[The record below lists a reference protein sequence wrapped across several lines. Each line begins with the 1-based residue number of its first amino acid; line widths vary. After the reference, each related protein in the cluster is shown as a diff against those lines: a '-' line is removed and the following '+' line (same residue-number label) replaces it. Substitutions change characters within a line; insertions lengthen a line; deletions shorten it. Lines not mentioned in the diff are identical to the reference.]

1 MKATIILM
9 AMIAAFGITSG
20 CSTKYVGSDTPIIG
34 DPSVTTMYDLNKATQ
49 SLMAKMLGHPHFAQ
63 NYEAAKKAMHGKR
76 PTVVLM
82 GVSYLPKDPNVHD
95 PNVQQRLDTV
105 GEDIRIAMF
114 NDGRVDVKIDEASIA
129 IANRIIS
136 GPDVGIEN
144 ISLAQTMGDQDPPDF
159 AILGDFRHFEDVGG
173 YHTYRLRIAIHNLRD
188 GGKIIWEGVQTY
200 IKL

>member
-1 MKATIILM
+1 MKTVVVLA
-9 AMIAAFGITSG
+9 AMIVAFGALNG
-20 CSTKYVGSDTPIIG
+20 CSTKYVGSDTPIMG
-34 DPSVTTMYDLNKATQ
+34 VPSETTMYDLNNATR
-49 SLMAKMLGHPHFAQ
+49 SLMANMLGHPQFVQ

-82 GVSYLPKDPNVHD
+82 GIRNITKDH
-95 PNVQQRLDTV
+95 NVQLRLDTV

-129 IANRIIS
+129 LADRIVR
-136 GPDVGIEN
+136 GPDTGMEN
-144 ISLAQTMGDQDPPDF
+144 NSLVNAMGDQDPPDF
-159 AILGDFRHFEDVGG
+159 AILGDFKHFEDVGG

-188 GGKIIWEGVQTY
+188 GGKLIWEGVQTY